1 MAALAFLVAG
11 TTVVGTAFLGAA
23 TLRLRGASFAV
34 GAYVLGWAAVV
45 GLGEALSLV
54 DLVGRAGYV
63 VAGLLLLAATAGAW
77 HVRGRP
83 LPGRPQWRWASLREH
98 PQLTVLGVVV
108 LAAVG
113 YQLFLVVATPPNN
126 YDSLTYHLAR
136 VAAWLQQG
144 HAGYY
149 DAATARA
156 NAFPGNAELGILW
169 TVALL
174 GRDTLAALPQLLGE
188 LGLLAGV
195 YGIGRRLAFGRPA
208 ALFAALL
215 TATLSQV
222 ALQSVTTQNDLVA
235 ASLVAAALYFVLGRV
250 RHELPLAGL
259 AAALA
264 VGTKLT
270 CLLAL
275 PILVLAAVLVLPRR
289 RVAELAVAGAV
300 AFLGFGAFWY
310 VENAARTHHPLGVVP
325 EADPY
330 RADHSAGSIW
340 STAAKISWRFVDFT
354 GLNPPDELLTGLGNV
369 GADIFSV
376 TGVDAGASSHTRL
389 AYGLTPPTGAS
400 EDTSFF
406 GPLGFLLLVPLS
418 AAFLL
423 AWVARRT
430 SRARG
435 AVAAALPL
443 FVAAIAV
450 TQSYNQWLGR
460 FMIIPAILVM
470 PLAAWLYDRRLR
482 LLTFVA
488 GALGVAT
495 LAGTHIH
502 NVGKPV
508 GLGGATPVWSM
519 SRERAQTLR
528 AGGVTCV
535 ASIVNRL
542 PAMATI
548 GAVLDANAP
557 EYLLYGPKLERHVVV
572 LHAPTHAFR
581 WVVVSP
587 DVGSVLVSGW
597 HVEEVPGGW
606 RLLSR
611 DRVPQ
616 VASSV
621 DDDCSPRRGPE
632 LRAARRSPAPARA
645 VRRLALR
652 SG

>member
-1 MAALAFLVAG
+1 MAPGIASRASAADGARRRRPGRRRLPALPRRRDASEQ
-11 TTVVGTAFLGAA
+11 
-23 TLRLRGASFAV
+23 LRLARPTTSPASRPGCSRG
-34 GAYVLGWAAVV
+34 
-45 GLGEALSLV
+45 
-54 DLVGRAGYV
+54 
-63 VAGLLLLAATAGAW
+63 
-77 HVRGRP
+77 
-83 LPGRPQWRWASLREH
+83 
-98 PQLTVLGVVV
+98 
-108 LAAVG
+108 
-113 YQLFLVVATPPNN
+113 TP
-126 YDSLTYHLAR
+126 
-136 VAAWLQQG
+136 
-144 HAGYY
+144 GYY

-270 CLLAL
+270 GLLAL

-289 RVAELAVAGAV
+289 RVVELAVAGAV

-310 VENAARTHHPLGVVP
+310 VENTARTHHPLGVVP

-340 STAAKISWRFVDFT
+340 STAAKVSWRFVDFT
-354 GLNPPDELLTGLGNV
+354 GLKPPDELLTGLSNV

-376 TGVDAGASSHTRL
+376 TGVDAGATSHTRL

-443 FVAAIAV
+443 FVTAIAL

-482 LLTFVA
+482 LLTLVA
-488 GALGVAT
+488 GVLGVAT

-528 AGGVTCV
+528 AGARELCC
-535 ASIVNRL
+535 
-542 PAMATI
+542 
-548 GAVLDANAP
+548 LD
-557 EYLLYGPKLERHVVV
+557 GQQTSR
-572 LHAPTHAFR
+572 
-581 WVVVSP
+581 
-587 DVGSVLVSGW
+587 GS
-597 HVEEVPGGW
+597 
-606 RLLSR
+606 
-611 DRVPQ
+611 DN
-616 VASSV
+616 
-621 DDDCSPRRGPE
+621 
-632 LRAARRSPAPARA
+632 RRSPRHECAGVPA
-645 VRRLALR
+645 VRPEARTARRGAPCADPRVPLGR
-652 SG
+652 RQP

>member
-11 TTVVGTAFLGAA
+11 AALVATAFLGAA

-34 GAYVLGWAAVV
+34 GSYVLGWAAVV
-45 GLGEALSLV
+45 VLGEALSLLDV
-54 DLVGRAGYV
+54 VGRAGYV
-63 VAGLLLLAATAGAW
+63 TGGLLLLGATAVAW
-77 HVRGRP
+77 QTRGRP
-83 LPGRPQWRWASLREH
+83 LPRRPQRRWALLREH
-98 PQLTVLGVVV
+98 PQLTALGVVV
-108 LAAVG
+108 AAAVG

-174 GRDTLAALPQLLGE
+174 GRDTLAALPQLVAE

-195 YGIGRRLAFGRPA
+195 YGIGRRLGFARPA

-235 ASLVAAALYFVLGRV
+235 ASLVAAALYFVLGRA

-270 CLLAL
+270 GLLAL

-289 RVAELAVAGAV
+289 RIFELTAAGAV

-310 VENAARTHHPLGVVP
+310 VQNTARTHHPLGVVP

-330 RADHSAGSIW
+330 RADHSPRSIW
-340 STAAKISWRFVDFT
+340 STAAKVSWRFVDFSGT
-354 GLNPPDELLTGLGNV
+354 KPPDGLLTGLSNA
-369 GADIFSV
+369 GADLFSAAD
-376 TGVDAGASSHTRL
+376 VDTFG
-389 AYGLTPPTGAS
+389 YGPTPPTGSS
-400 EDTSFF
+400 EDTSYF
-406 GPLGFLLLVPLS
+406 GPLGFLLLLPLS

-423 AWVARRT
+423 AWLARRT

-443 FVAAIAV
+443 FLLAVAL
-450 TQSYNQWLGR
+450 TQNYNQWLGR
-460 FMIIPAILVM
+460 FMIIPAAVVM
-470 PLAAWLYDRRLR
+470 SLAAWLYDRRLR
-482 LLTFVA
+482 LLTMLASIV
-488 GALGVAT
+488 GVAT
-495 LAGTHIH
+495 LVGTHVH
-502 NVGKPV
+502 NIAKPV
-508 GLGGATPVWSM
+508 GLAGSTPIWSM
-519 SRERAQTLR
+519 ARGDAQALN
-528 AGGVTCV
+528 AGAYRCV
-535 ASIVNRL
+535 ASLVNSL
-542 PAMATI
+542 PADATI
-548 GAVLDANAP
+548 GAVLDPNAP
-557 EYLLYGPKLERHVVV
+557 EYLLYGPKLGRRLVELHRHAISPR
-572 LHAPTHAFR
+572 LR
-581 WVVVSP
+581 WIVVSP
-587 DVGSVLVSGW
+587 DAKAYPAHGW
-597 HVEEVPGGW
+597 QVEEAPGGW
-606 RLLSR
+606 RVLSR
-611 DRVPQ
+611 DGTPQ
-616 VASSV
+616 VVSSV
-621 DDDCSPRRGPE
+621 DDGCASRRSQE
-632 LRAARRSPAPARA
+632 LRAERRSRAPAGA
-645 VRRLALR
+645 DRRQALR
-652 SG
+652 SD